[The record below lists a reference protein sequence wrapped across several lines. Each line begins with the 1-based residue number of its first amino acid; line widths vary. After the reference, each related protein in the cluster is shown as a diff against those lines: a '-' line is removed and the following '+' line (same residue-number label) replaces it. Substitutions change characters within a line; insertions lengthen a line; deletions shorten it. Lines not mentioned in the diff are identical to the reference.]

1 MRCDSLPKGLGF
13 FRGYLIL
20 NREIDRRNLIETIQI
35 LEWCSLNMATPIM
48 LHYVLEIEDE
58 GLFDTNRFVQRFK
71 EKLSSFFRERN
82 QIRNKQPECKRKRTK
97 LPDLQLIYT
106 VEMKNKLLF
115 KGSDVFA
122 PYLHLHLM
130 VVIDTDHN
138 RYDFDEINIQINRA
152 LSRINGLESLWFDP
166 VNFTFLKEARSM
178 RYGFLKMRNSKTSIK
193 ATSNFKELKWH
204 NLKTE
209 LEDAICR
216 ASYLCKLD
224 QKVDLP
230 EKFNRGNSFG
240 HTRPPRSKRLDPV
253 NETKR
258 NETQNET
265 A

>member
-1 MRCDSLPKGLGF
+1 MRCDAIPKGLEF

-20 NREIDRRNLIETIQI
+20 NREMDRRNLIEIIRI
-35 LEWCSLNMATPIM
+35 LEWCSQNMATPIM

-58 GLFDTNRFVQRFK
+58 DLFDTNRFVQRFK
-71 EKLSSFFRERN
+71 EKLYSFFRERN
-82 QIRNKQPECKRKRTK
+82 RIRNKEGKRKRK
-97 LPDLQLIYT
+97 LPDLQLIYS
-106 VEMKNKLLF
+106 VEMKNRLLF
-115 KGSDVFA
+115 KSSDVFV

-138 RYDFDEINIQINRA
+138 RYHFDEINIQITRA
-152 LSRINGLESLWFDP
+152 LSRINGLESLWFNP
-166 VNFTFLKEARSM
+166 TTFMFLKEARSM

-193 ATSNFKELKWH
+193 ATSNFNELKWH
-204 NLKTE
+204 DLKTE
-209 LEDAICR
+209 LDDAICR

-224 QKVDLP
+224 QKIDLP

-253 NETKR
+253 NETKQ

-265 A
+265 ECIS

>member
-1 MRCDSLPKGLGF
+1 MRCDAIPKGLGF

-20 NREIDRRNLIETIQI
+20 NREMDRRNLIETIRV
-35 LEWCSLNMATPIM
+35 LEWCSQNMATPIM

-58 GLFDTNRFVQRFK
+58 DLFDTNRFVQRFK
-71 EKLSSFFRERN
+71 EKLYSFFRERN
-82 QIRNKQPECKRKRTK
+82 RIRNKEGKRKRK
-97 LPDLQLIYT
+97 LPDLQLIYS
-106 VEMKNKLLF
+106 VEMKNRLLF
-115 KGSDVFA
+115 ESSDVFV

-138 RYDFDEINIQINRA
+138 RYHFDEINIQITRA
-152 LSRINGLESLWFDP
+152 LSRINGLESLWFNP
-166 VNFTFLKEARSM
+166 TTFTFLKEARSM

-193 ATSNFKELKWH
+193 ATSNFNELKWH
-204 NLKTE
+204 DLKTE
-209 LEDAICR
+209 LDDAICR

-224 QKVDLP
+224 QKIDLP

-253 NETKR
+253 NETKQ

-265 A
+265 ECIS